1 MAPQAEMPKFIAP
14 MLAKLTRLP
23 TDESRWAF
31 EIKWDGVRAIARAAP
46 GGLQLMSR
54 NANDVTPAYPELKPL
69 SAALGT
75 HSAVLDGEIV
85 AFDQN
90 GQISFQALQ
99 SRMHLRDEAEAG
111 EFARTD
117 PVTYMLFDLLWLDG
131 RDLTGL
137 PYSERRAE
145 LDELGLDDERWQ
157 VPEFVRGDGARLL
170 SVTRDLQ
177 LEGVVA
183 KPLDSIY
190 IPGRRT
196 SWVKIKNWNR
206 QEVVIGGWTSG
217 QGSRKNRIGALHLGV
232 YEDQQ
237 LRYVGRVG
245 TGFNAAELEHLS
257 ELFAPL
263 QRESSPFSGR
273 QPARGAHFVEP
284 QLVCEVEFSEW
295 TQTGTLRQASYKGL
309 RDDKP
314 ASEVVRETVQE
325 PPSQTAAAT
334 KARPQRPASPRRKA
348 RTDAAAGPDLQSL
361 IDSGRRVR
369 QGVEIELEQRTL
381 TLTNVDKVLYPET
394 GFTKG
399 DLIRFYASISPVLL
413 PHLHDRPL
421 TLKRYPNGVD
431 GQFFYEK
438 RSPRHRPEWVQTVAI
453 ASSRGD
459 VDFTLCQDLPSL
471 IWLANLAD
479 IELHPL
485 LSSAQATES
494 PRSIVFDLDPGPGTD
509 ISDCCV
515 VALALREL
523 FEQLQLQAVAKT
535 SGSKGLQLYIA
546 LNDPRASYEQTKAFA
561 RAIAGLL
568 AERLPESVV
577 ADMAKAKRNGKVL
590 IDWSQN
596 DHHKTTVSVYSLRA
610 TNIPSVSTPISWDEL
625 SRCAESS
632 DPSLLKFTPEQLQ
645 ARIAE
650 SGDLFSELLTLK
662 QTCPDLGA

>member
-1 MAPQAEMPKFIAP
+1 MAPGPEMPKFIAP

-31 EIKWDGVRAIARAAP
+31 EIKWDGVRAIARVGP
-46 GGLQLMSR
+46 DRLRLMSR
-54 NANDVTPAYPELKPL
+54 NANDMTPAYPELRPL
-69 SAALGT
+69 SAALGK

-85 AFDQN
+85 GFDQD

-99 SRMHLRDEAEAG
+99 SRMHLRDEAEVG
-111 EFARTD
+111 ELAKLA

-137 PYSERRAE
+137 AYVERRAA
-145 LDELGLDDERWQ
+145 LDQLGLDDERWQ
-157 VPEFVRGDGARLL
+157 VPEFVRGDGAKLL
-170 SVTRDLQ
+170 SVTRDLH

-190 IPGRRT
+190 LPGRRT
-196 SWVKIKNWNR
+196 SWIKIKNWSR
-206 QEVVIGGWTSG
+206 QEVVIGGWTTG
-217 QGSRKNRIGALHLGV
+217 QGSRKDRIGALHLGV

-237 LRYVGRVG
+237 LSYVGRVG
-245 TGFNAAELEHLS
+245 TGFNAAELDRLS

-263 QRESSPFSGR
+263 RRETSPFSGR

-284 QLVCEVEFSEW
+284 ELVCEVEFSEW

-314 ASEVVRETVQE
+314 ASEVVREPVQE
-325 PPSQTAAAT
+325 PPTPTKTAATAASGKRTSADRTTSADTAAA
-334 KARPQRPASPRRKA
+334 
-348 RTDAAAGPDLQSL
+348 PDVQSL
-361 IDSGRRVR
+361 IDAGSRVR
-369 QGVEIELEQRTL
+369 QGIEIEVEQRTL
-381 TLTNVDKVLYPET
+381 TLTNIDKVLYPET

-431 GQFFYEK
+431 SQFFYEK
-438 RSPRHRPEWVQTVAI
+438 RSPRHRPEWVQTVTI

-485 LSSAQATES
+485 LSSAGATDT
-494 PRSIVFDLDPGPGTD
+494 PKSIVFDLDPGPGTD
-509 ISDCCV
+509 ITDCCA

-523 FEQLQLQAVAKT
+523 FEQLALRAVAKT
-535 SGSKGLQLYIA
+535 SGSKGLQVYIP
-546 LNDPRASYEQTKAFA
+546 LNDPQASFTQTKTFA
-561 RAIAGLL
+561 HAIAGLL

-610 TNIPSVSTPISWDEL
+610 TDIPSASTPISWDEL
-625 SRCAESS
+625 SRCAESD
-632 DPSLLKFTPEQLQ
+632 DPVLLRFTAERLQ

-650 SGDLFSELLTLK
+650 AGDLFSELLTLK
-662 QTCPDLGA
+662 QICPDLGA